1 MYFKCFSTFLAF
13 SLFCFYAQAS
23 DYWDAK
29 WISHT
34 EATTDTYTVLHFRNN
49 FQLSRVPESLNIKI
63 SADIR
68 YMLYVNGSYV
78 GQGPANNDL
87 RHYAFDQQDIAGF
100 LQPGENTI
108 AVTVFSFRDLNPV
121 RYESTGAK
129 FILQAET
136 LSEVLNTGGGNWKVL
151 KNNAYTPTLRDKDFE
166 IQGYYAMGGG
176 EIVNSEEYPWNWRNV
191 DFDDTEW
198 TKAVDVLTGQSYGN
212 NQGYGEASLN
222 LEASTLPAMD
232 HSEEEKSELRSVT
245 GSITGNQAQKIKESW
260 SENSPI
266 VIPKNS
272 EITLLL
278 DQSYLTRGFTFFT
291 FSGGRNAR
299 IEISYA
305 ETLFNDDNS
314 QGHRDSIQ
322 GKVFKGL
329 KDIYFLDGE
338 NDREFSP
345 LLSRVWRYIEVK
357 IKTQEESLSWD
368 RYRATK
374 FIYPFKENAVFDSGL
389 PLHKNIW
396 NVGWRTAKLCAGET
410 YMDCPYYE
418 QLQYVGDTR
427 IQALISLYVS
437 GDDRLMKNAIRQF
450 GHSITDEGIT
460 QSRFPSNLLQYIP
473 PYALFWINMIH
484 DYHMHRKDDA
494 FTASYLKDIASVLF
508 WFEDKLNQ
516 DKLLGPMPWWSYV
529 DVVDTWP
536 RSNPPGS
543 LEGESIVLTLQYVYA
558 MQEAIALFDY
568 HKKENLSKHFSNLKK
583 EVQEAVVAKS
593 FNTKKGLFA
602 DTPEQKS
609 YSQHANILAVITDTA
624 PLEKQSDIFKNII
637 SDPRISK
644 TNIYFTFYL
653 HRAAQKSG
661 NGDFFLSNL
670 GTWEKMLEEGLTT
683 FAESRED
690 TRSDCHAWS
699 ASPNYEFLNTVCGI
713 QPMSP
718 HFESIKI
725 APNPGSLSSIAGKMP
740 HPNGNIAVNFTFKN
754 KRISGEVNI
763 PKGTKATLVWK
774 GKSMLLAEGINRIK
788 L

>member
-1 MYFKCFSTFLAF
+1 MYLKTFITSLAF
-13 SLFCFYAQAS
+13 SLIYSFSQAS

-29 WISHT
+29 WISHP
-34 EATTDTYTVLHFRNN
+34 ESTTDTYAVLHFRNN
-49 FQLSRVPESLNIKI
+49 LQLSTVPENLNIKI

-68 YMLYVNGSYV
+68 YMLYVNGNYV
-78 GQGPANNDL
+78 GQGPVNNDL
-87 RHYAFDQQDIAGF
+87 RYYAFDQLDIASF
-100 LQPGENTI
+100 LIPGENVI
-108 AVTVFSFRDLNPV
+108 AVNVFTFGDLNPV

-129 FILQAET
+129 LIVQTDAF
-136 LSEVLNTGGGNWKVL
+136 SEVLNTGSGDWKVL

-166 IQGYYAMGGG
+166 ILGYYAMGGG
-176 EIVNSEEYPWNWRNV
+176 EIVNGEEYPWNWRNA
-191 DFDDTEW
+191 DFEDTGWSE
-198 TKAVDVLTGQSYGN
+198 AVNVIDGQSYGN

-222 LEASTLPAMD
+222 LQASTLPAMD
-232 HSEEEKSELRSVT
+232 QSQEEKPAIRTVT
-245 GSITGNQAQKIKESW
+245 GPQGLEIKKNW
-260 SENSPI
+260 TENSPI
-266 VIPKNS
+266 VVPKNS

-278 DQSYLTRGFTFFT
+278 DQSYLTRGFPFFT
-291 FSGGRNAR
+291 FSGGKNAR

-329 KDIYFLDGE
+329 KDIYFLDGG

-357 IKTQEESLSWD
+357 IKTSDESMSWD
-368 RYRATK
+368 KYNASK
-374 FIYPFKENAVFDSGL
+374 FIYPFQENAVFDSGT
-389 PLHKNIW
+389 PLHENIW

-473 PYALFWINMIH
+473 PYALFWVNMIH

-508 WFEDKLNQ
+508 WFEDKLKQ

-536 RSNPPGS
+536 RSNPPGY

-558 MQEAIALFDY
+558 LQEAIALFDY
-568 HKKENLSKHFSNLKK
+568 HKKENLSKHFSALKE
-583 EVQEAVVAKS
+583 EVQEAVVARS
-593 FNTKKGLFA
+593 FNRGKGLFA

-609 YSQHANILAVITDTA
+609 YSQHANILAILTDTA
-624 PLEKQSDIFKNII
+624 PSETQSDIFKNIT
-637 SDPRISK
+637 SDRGISK

-670 GTWEKMLEEGLTT
+670 GTWENMLAEGLTT

-718 HFESIKI
+718 HFETIKI
-725 APNPGSLSSIAGKMP
+725 APNPGSLSSISGKMP
-740 HPNGNIAVNFTFKN
+740 HPKGYVVVDFNFKN
-754 KRISGEVNI
+754 NEISGEVNI
-763 PKGTKATLVWK
+763 PKGAKATLVWK
-774 GKSMLLAEGINRIK
+774 GKSVSLAEGLNKIK